1 MGKMVD
7 DGVGVYRNQTPGK
20 SHTLTELTSVNTK
33 DWLVQVV
40 TSCPDRETN
49 SRGLGKFQ
57 PRDFVKIMNDC
68 YTVGRRQSSLNIL
81 TALSAF
87 IDETLF
93 IETTKSLAK
102 HAEVTRE
109 RTCTIRGQPEN
120 VQTAKRFTSDA

>member
-1 MGKMVD
+1 M
-7 DGVGVYRNQTPGK
+7 
-20 SHTLTELTSVNTK
+20 NTK

-93 IETTKSLAK
+93 IETTVSGWLLGKERTYRGDS
-102 HAEVTRE
+102 RE
-109 RTCTIRGQPEN
+109 RKEGARDRDKES
-120 VQTAKRFTSDA
+120 KRQK